1 MLILT
6 PNQDVVFH
14 GREDSPSDGPVVRET
29 WVENVYRI
37 HAQDFTDTGIAVDV
51 GANIGAV
58 SVFCAQWAKV
68 VAVEPDPANL
78 ELLYRNI
85 EQNRAS
91 VQVVEAAI
99 TPERGTV
106 CITPAHGDT
115 KVTETGVEVTS
126 MPLEDVLADLPAV
139 EVLKVDVEGSEYGL
153 FASTPAVVLRK
164 CRYITLEFDKT
175 TNPAFGALVAKL
187 AHWYGIEILGSP
199 ARGGYIYAR
208 RYD

>member
-6 PNQDVVFH
+6 PNQQVRFH
-14 GREDSPSDGPVVRET
+14 GREGSPSDALVVKET

-37 HAQDFTDTGIAVDV
+37 HPEDFQSGIAVDV

-78 ELLYRNI
+78 ELLYRNLD
-85 EQNRAS
+85 ENRAQ

-106 CITPAHGDT
+106 HITPGHGHT
-115 KVTETGVEVTS
+115 TVTETGVEVAS
-126 MPLEDVLADLPAV
+126 MPLEDVLADVPAV
-139 EVLKVDVEGSEYGL
+139 DVLKVDIEGCEYDL
-153 FASTPAVVLRK
+153 IASTPAVVLRR
-164 CRYITLEFDKT
+164 CRYITLEFDRT
-175 TNPAFGALVAKL
+175 TNPVFGALVAKL
-187 AHWYGIEILGSP
+187 AHWYGLEILGSP